1 MSLNGARILG
11 IDDRL
16 GSIAVGKVA
25 DLAVIRG
32 DPVTTPADI
41 RKVTLVFRDGIG
53 YDTAKL
59 YASVKGLVGI
69 R

>member
-11 IDDRL
+11 RAATL
-16 GSIAVGKVA
+16 GSVEAGKLA

-32 DPVTTPADI
+32 DPVARASDI
-41 RKVTLVFRDGIG
+41 RKVTLVFKDGVG
-53 YDTAKL
+53 YDSAKL
-59 YASVKGLVGI
+59 FADAKGLVGV